1 MIQVNFQFFQ
11 ESLIFF
17 DFGGGLGNSNHFY
30 PWVPGNNTVY
40 VLAGYPS
47 RTFYPSGGPTLS
59 MLANLAFIII
69 SPVHWTPRQIQFWWV
84 MTFPSPN
91 HSGLYLMKK
100 TLRCN
105 AGFQVKAEKELYQVA
120 KACHNVLISVF
131 SHPVDC
137 FNQYQ
142 IKCTYVF
149 SFFTDA

>member
-1 MIQVNFQFFQ
+1 M
-11 ESLIFF
+11 SDDLPLPKP
-17 DFGGGLGNSNHFY
+17 FGTILNE
-30 PWVPGNNTVY
+30 
-40 VLAGYPS
+40 
-47 RTFYPSGGPTLS
+47 
-59 MLANLAFIII
+59 
-69 SPVHWTPRQIQFWWV
+69 
-84 MTFPSPN
+84 
-91 HSGLYLMKK
+91 KK